1 MGAGTGRATVQSGA
15 FQKVTLGA
23 TSKVLGS
30 GTFSISGGTRKT
42 IDVSEF
48 GDDIDKFDFGTAD
61 GGTISITGANLDPT
75 DPEQNTLRS
84 CKENKTKLINSTT
97 SGPRFW
103 INASSYY
110 TIGTSGEILITN
122 AGEVSAD
129 RNNVAKT
136 QFQGQVSGAFMYL
149 I

>member
-1 MGAGTGRATVQSGA
+1 MGLTRAVAQSGS

-23 TSKVLGS
+23 SSKVLGA
-30 GTFSISGGTRKT
+30 GVWAISGGTRKT
-42 IDVSEF
+42 VETSEF
-48 GDDIDKFDFGTAD
+48 GDDVDKFEFATAD
-61 GGTISITGANLDPT
+61 GGTISITGVNLDPT
-75 DPEQNTLRS
+75 DAEQSTLRA
-84 CKENKTKLINSTT
+84 CAENKVKLVYSAT

-110 TIGTSGEILITN
+110 TIGSSGEILMTN
-122 AGEVSAD
+122 STPIQAD

-136 QFQGQVSGAFMYL
+136 SFEGKVSGAFMFL

>member
-1 MGAGTGRATVQSGA
+1 MGTTRAAVQSGA
-15 FQKVTLGA
+15 FSKVTLGA
-23 TSKVLGS
+23 TSKVLGA
-30 GTFSISGGTRKT
+30 GVFAISGGTRKT
-42 IDVSEF
+42 VDVSEF
-48 GDDIDKFDFGTAD
+48 GDDVDKFDFATAD
-61 GGTISITGANLDPT
+61 GGTISITGVNLDPT
-75 DPEQNTLRS
+75 DPEQTTLRNAMI
-84 CKENKTKLINSTT
+84 NKTKLINSTT

-110 TIGTSGEILITN
+110 TIGTSGEILMTS
-122 AGEVSAD
+122 ALEVSAD

>member
-1 MGAGTGRATVQSGA
+1 MGTTRATVQSGA
-15 FQKVTLGA
+15 FSKVTLGA
-23 TSKVLGS
+23 TSKVLGA

-42 IDVSEF
+42 VDVSEF

-61 GGTISITGANLDPT
+61 GGTISITGVNLDPT
-75 DPEQNTLRS
+75 DPEQNTLIS
-84 CKENKTKLINSTT
+84 CMENKVKLINSTT

-103 INASSYY
+103 INATSYY
-110 TIGTSGEILITN
+110 TIGTSGEILITS
-122 AGEVSAD
+122 AGEVAAD

-136 QFQGQVSGAFMYL
+136 KFDGKVSGAFMYL

>member
-1 MGAGTGRATVQSGA
+1 MGTTRATVQSGS

-30 GTFSISGGTRKT
+30 GVFSISGDTRKT
-42 IDVSEF
+42 VDVSEF
-48 GDDIDKFDFGTAD
+48 GDDIDKFEFSTAD
-61 GGTISITGANLDPT
+61 GGTISISGVNLDPT
-75 DPEQNTLRS
+75 DPEQNTLRAAVQ
-84 CKENKTKLINSTT
+84 NKVKLINSTT

-103 INASSYY
+103 INSTSYY
-110 TIGTSGEILITN
+110 TIGTSGEILMTA
-122 AGEVSAD
+122 AGEVGSD

-136 QFQGQVSGAFMYL
+136 KFEGKVSGAFMYL